1 VSQSDIDFVKS
12 AMVGVATQGL
22 AKKIF
27 AGAPYTA
34 AVKTGTAQ
42 VVGIGKNQRYN
53 AKMLPED
60 LRDNSLFEA
69 FAPADHPQIALALVV
84 ENGGW
89 GAEVAGPIAR
99 KMLDYYLVDR
109 NTPGAEA
116 AAVALAASATPA
128 IVSPIIGGQTGPVVA
143 R

>member
-1 VSQSDIDFVKS
+1 
-12 AMVGVATQGL
+12 
-22 AKKIF
+22 
-27 AGAPYTA
+27 
-34 AVKTGTAQ
+34 VKTGTAQ

-89 GAEVAGPIAR
+89 GAEAAGPIAR

-109 NTPGAEA
+109 NAPGAEA

-128 IVSPIIGGQTGPVVA
+128 IVSPIIGGQSSDVIIK